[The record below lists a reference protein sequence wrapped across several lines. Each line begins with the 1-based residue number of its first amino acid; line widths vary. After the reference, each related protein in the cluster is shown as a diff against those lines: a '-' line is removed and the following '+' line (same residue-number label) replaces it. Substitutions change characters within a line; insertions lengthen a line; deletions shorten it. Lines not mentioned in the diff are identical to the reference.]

1 MRPVMVAVMMMAA
14 VGSPLPPAAVMAPVM
29 DLVDYARSLAHI
41 GELADGS
48 ARDGS
53 GLSATDGKEAGQRA
67 RHDGQR
73 NNSSHHDS
81 FLSSVR
87 GDQRPPPHVS
97 NLSVVIRA
105 QDRAVRMNLR

>member
-1 MRPVMVAVMMMAA
+1 MAVAAMRPVMMAVMMMAA
-14 VGSPLPPAAVMAPVM
+14 VGSPLPPAAMMMSPVM
-29 DLVDYARSLAHI
+29 DLVDQARSLAHI

-81 FLSSVR
+81 FLGFS
-87 GDQRPPPHVS
+87 
-97 NLSVVIRA
+97 A
-105 QDRAVRMNLR
+105 

>member
-1 MRPVMVAVMMMAA
+1 MRPVMAAVMIAA
-14 VGSPLPPAAVMAPVM
+14 GVLPLPPAVVMAPVM
-29 DLVDYARSLAHI
+29 DMVDHARSLAHI

-67 RHDGQR
+67 CHDGQR

-81 FLSSVR
+81 FLSLVR
-87 GDQRPPPHVS
+87 GDQWPPPHVS
-97 NLSVVIRA
+97 ILSVVIRA